1 VHALR
6 TLRLPLLLAL
16 SLACS
21 GSIDGPTGERPDDD
35 PLDPIDR
42 LPEYAPG
49 GPVLAR
55 LTGDQYRNTLVDL
68 LGSPL
73 PSFELEPD
81 TAPYLFFHIGAASTT
96 LSERGAQLYEEAAQ
110 KAVEAA
116 LADPARRAVVL
127 GCEPTAPGDACLR
140 SVVES
145 FGRRAFRRPLSETE
159 ISRWLD
165 ASTEAADGDA
175 GRATQLLLSAM
186 LQAPSFL
193 YRVEVGE
200 PDPSSA
206 ADPADREAAR
216 DGRRR
221 YTSHE
226 MAARLSYLLWNTTPD
241 AELLAAADRDELVTD
256 EGVFE
261 HAARLL
267 DDARARRAT
276 QQFFAQYLD
285 LRRLDHVERD
295 LARYPGWTETMTRSM
310 RSEIELVVDDLVFR
324 RDADVRE
331 LFGAP
336 RTFVNAELAA
346 LYGIDA
352 PGASDVAFVPYEFD
366 ASSPRAGVLTTG
378 AFLAMNA
385 HPTETSPTLRG
396 KFVRERV
403 LCQTVPPPPDNVNL
417 DLSDPSGTP
426 RTLRERLEQHRR
438 NPECAACHADIDPP
452 GMLFEHFDSVGV
464 WREEEAG
471 GPVDSSGD
479 LDGVPLDDARD
490 LAIVLAEDPRVPACM
505 VKQLFRHASG
515 RLEVASEARA
525 LRTLT
530 EQFEASGYRFRELL
544 LTLATSEAFR
554 MVAPVDPAAEVEE

>member
-1 VHALR
+1 MHRALP
-6 TLRLPLLLAL
+6 LQLLLLLA
-16 SLACS
+16 LACS
-21 GSIDGPTGERPDDD
+21 GSIDAPTEPRDDD
-35 PLDPIDR
+35 PLNPVDR

-49 GPVLAR
+49 EAVLAR

-81 TAPYLFFHIGAASTT
+81 TSPYLFFHIGAASTT

-110 KAVEAA
+110 KAVESV
-116 LADPARRAVVL
+116 LADPDRRTRVL

-140 SVVES
+140 SIAES
-145 FGRRAFRRPLSETE
+145 FGRRAFRRPLSEDE
-159 ISRWLD
+159 ITRWLD
-165 ASTEAADGDA
+165 ASTDASGGDVQ
-175 GRATQLLLSAM
+175 RATQLLLSAM

-200 PDPSSA
+200 PNP
-206 ADPADREAAR
+206 AR
-216 DGRRR
+216 DGRR
-221 YTSHE
+221 YTNHE
-226 MAARLSYLLWNTTPD
+226 MAARLSYLIWNTTPD
-241 AELLAAADRDELVTD
+241 AELLAAADRGELITD

-267 DDARARRAT
+267 DDTRARRAT

-295 LARYPGWTETMTRSM
+295 VARYPGWTETMAQSM
-310 RSEIELVVDDLVFR
+310 RSEVELVVDDLVFR

-331 LFGAP
+331 LFSAP
-336 RTFVNAELAA
+336 RSFVNAELAA

-352 PGASDVAFVPYEFD
+352 PGASSVAFVPVEFD

-417 DLSDPSGTP
+417 DLSDPTSAP
-426 RTLRERLEQHRR
+426 RTLRERLEQHRE
-438 NPECAACHADIDPP
+438 NPECAACHADMDPP

-464 WREEEAG
+464 WREEEPG

-479 LDGVPLDDARD
+479 LDGTPLDDARD

-525 LRTLT
+525 LRSLT
-530 EQFEASGYRFRELL
+530 EHFEASGYRFRELL
-544 LTLATSEAFR
+544 LALATSEAFR
-554 MVAPVDPAAEVEE
+554 TVAPIDASGTEVEE

>member
-1 VHALR
+1 MYALVVHALR
-6 TLRLPLLLAL
+6 TLLRLSLLLTLAG

-21 GSIDGPTGERPDDD
+21 GSIDGPTGEPRDDD

-73 PSFELEPD
+73 PAFELEPD

-110 KAVEAA
+110 KAVEAV
-116 LADPARRAVVL
+116 LADAARRASVL

-145 FGRRAFRRPLSETE
+145 FGRRAFRRPLSEAE

-165 ASTEAADGDA
+165 ASTEAAEGDA

-200 PDPSSA
+200 
-206 ADPADREAAR
+206 ADPANE
-216 DGRRR
+216 GRRR

-241 AELLAAADRDELVTD
+241 AELLAAADRNELVTD

-295 LARYPGWTETMTRSM
+295 VARYPGWTETMTRSM

-525 LRTLT
+525 LRALT
-530 EQFEASGYRFRELL
+530 EHFEASGYRFRELL

-554 MVAPVDPAAEVEE
+554 TVAPVEPVGAEVEE

>member
-1 VHALR
+1 MYALRVHAPR
-6 TLRLPLLLAL
+6 TLLRLSLLVALAG

-21 GSIDGPTGERPDDD
+21 GSIDGPTGEPRDDD

-49 GPVLAR
+49 GAVLAR

-73 PSFELEPD
+73 PAVELEPD

-110 KAVEAA
+110 KVVEAV
-116 LADPARRAVVL
+116 LADPARRASVL

-145 FGRRAFRRPLSETE
+145 FGRRAFRRPLSEAE

-165 ASTEAADGDA
+165 ASTEAAEGDA

-200 PDPSSA
+200 PMPSGS
-206 ADPADREAAR
+206 
-216 DGRRR
+216 GRR

-241 AELLAAADRDELVTD
+241 AELLAAADRNELVTD

-295 LARYPGWTETMTRSM
+295 VTRYPGWTETMTRSM

-525 LRTLT
+525 LRALT
-530 EQFEASGYRFRELL
+530 ERFEASGYRFRELL

-554 MVAPVDPAAEVEE
+554 TLAPVEALGAEVEE